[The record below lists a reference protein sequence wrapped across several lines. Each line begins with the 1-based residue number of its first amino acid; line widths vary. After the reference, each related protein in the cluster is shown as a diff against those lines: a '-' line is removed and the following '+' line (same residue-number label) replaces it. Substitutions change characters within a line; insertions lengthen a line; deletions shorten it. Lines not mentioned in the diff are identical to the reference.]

1 MSKKAEDIMLRAVFD
16 ALPSLV
22 LVVDEDVRIEEYNA
36 AAGELLAADRQST
49 LKRRAGG
56 ILHCVHSFDVPEGCG
71 RAPFCADCI
80 IRESVTQASQGR
92 RVVRRRT
99 RMELLRGKTITELY
113 VLVTAS
119 PFEYQGRSLVL
130 LAIED
135 ISELADLY
143 RMIPIC
149 SICGKVRD
157 DQESWMRIEAYFK
170 DRWDV
175 DFSHS
180 LCPDCLQAE
189 MHKVG
194 GVSESPLGGNI
205 HSA

>member
-1 MSKKAEDIMLRAVFD
+1 
-16 ALPSLV
+16 
-22 LVVDEDVRIEEYNA
+22 
-36 AAGELLAADRQST
+36 
-49 LKRRAGG
+49 
-56 ILHCVHSFDVPEGCG
+56 
-71 RAPFCADCI
+71 
-80 IRESVTQASQGR
+80 
-92 RVVRRRT
+92 
-99 RMELLRGKTITELY
+99 
-113 VLVTAS
+113 VTAS
-119 PFEYQGRSLVL
+119 PFEYRERSLVL

-194 GVSESPLGGNI
+194 GVSE
-205 HSA
+205 